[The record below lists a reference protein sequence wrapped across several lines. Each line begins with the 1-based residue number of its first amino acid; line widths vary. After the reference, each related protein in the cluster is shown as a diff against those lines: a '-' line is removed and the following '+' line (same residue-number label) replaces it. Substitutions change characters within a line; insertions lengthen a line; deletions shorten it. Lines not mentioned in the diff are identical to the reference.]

1 MQDTLLQIKQLIA
14 ERQIKKAE
22 ILIARL
28 MRNTSP
34 SQPDHANLLLLRARL
49 NLLAG
54 RPHNALEDLQM
65 VSPEAWDTDYLQ
77 RFADAHLA
85 RYEQAVVGFVQ
96 KQDLQQARRIY
107 EQIIQDY
114 PEYANR
120 AWVEYQLGRL
130 TLIENSVEEAI
141 KHLNNALEAPQP
153 REYPELAALCYE
165 RLGYIAY
172 YEQRNLRQAL
182 DYLAQ
187 AISHYPAGEP
197 RSWLIQVYLLRARIL
212 REQNLNKAYEAAAEA
227 VQIASNEASKTRSGI
242 IEALFAVAEILAE
255 MPGREDEL
263 VLVLRRFIQLDKAPV
278 GVDVTWSRV
287 YEMLGNAYM
296 ALLEYSQAIPA
307 YEEALRFNPYHPW
320 SETLQYRVAVAQYQL
335 GQYADTVTFLRTL
348 LDNGVETETY
358 RIYVLLGN
366 AQFAQGAF
374 TEAQKSYA
382 EALRNAPAGIDTSTV
397 QAYYEASSRL
407 AVPI

>member
-1 MQDTLLQIKQLIA
+1 
-14 ERQIKKAE
+14 
-22 ILIARL
+22 
-28 MRNTSP
+28 
-34 SQPDHANLLLLRARL
+34 
-49 NLLAG
+49 
-54 RPHNALEDLQM
+54 M